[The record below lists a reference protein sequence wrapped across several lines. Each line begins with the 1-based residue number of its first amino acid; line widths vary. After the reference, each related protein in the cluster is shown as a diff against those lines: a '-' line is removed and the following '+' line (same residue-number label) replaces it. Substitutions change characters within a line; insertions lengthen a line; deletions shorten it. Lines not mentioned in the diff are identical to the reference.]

1 MIEVQ
6 KQYKLK
12 LTEPQALELY
22 QFLRTQKDVGRLT
35 IDHELLL
42 VYNELRKLFD
52 TGIR

>member
-1 MIEVQ
+1 MIEIQ

-22 QFLRTQKDVGRLT
+22 EFLRTQKDVGRLT

-42 VYNELRKLFD
+42 VYSELRKIFD

>member
-22 QFLRTQKDVGRLT
+22 EFLKTQKSNGRLT
-35 IDHELLL
+35 IEHELLL
-42 VYNELRKLFD
+42 VYNELKKLFD
-52 TGIR
+52 NGIR